1 MYKIL
6 RYESNRKFRV
16 ICIGNTDAV
25 VLTPL
30 EERLHAGGYSAF
42 PSAALDFTDESIDFL
57 KLLVKDP
64 VTTAVTNHQDNNF

>member
-25 VLTPL
+25 VLMPL

-42 PSAALDFTDESIDFL
+42 PSAALDFPDESIDF
-57 KLLVKDP
+57 
-64 VTTAVTNHQDNNF
+64 